1 MVLIKRSR
9 EESAQ
14 RRGWNYR
21 AGEFVLDGK
30 PGRWPERTKQT
41 HEAGNWKNE
50 VPRRPPPSMW
60 GFAGAKQAVLWMTS
74 TVPVYMVRMSPCEP
88 RLLPAGS
95 PLLSGASKPPASLS
109 PHAFSYRRKKVQNLC
124 SAVAPEW
131 ESPLL

>member
-50 VPRRPPPSMW
+50 VPRRPPPSVW
-60 GFAGAKQAVLWMTS
+60 GFAGAKQAVLWVTS

-95 PLLSGASKPPASLS
+95 PASLS
-109 PHAFSYRRKKVQNLC
+109 PSCLFLQEKESAKSVVC
-124 SAVAPEW
+124 SG
-131 ESPLL
+131 L

>member
-60 GFAGAKQAVLWMTS
+60 GFAGAKQAVLWVTS
-74 TVPVYMVRMSPCEP
+74 TVPVYMVRLSPCEP

-109 PHAFSYRRKKVQNLC
+109 PHAFSYRRKKVQKLC